1 VQSFQFLSLH
11 PRIIVFPN
19 FINNAK
25 ATRFIKLAEAR
36 MIQSSLAL
44 RKGETVE
51 GKKGLSPQNNMHTN
65 QHSYTRQSGI
75 PTTHFKACSKVFW
88 LIFRSLLVLKKMC
101 EACWHFGVST
111 RGPLS

>member
-1 VQSFQFLSLH
+1 MNPKAVYLYPAGDCASSGACAGVPEYTVQSFQFLSLH

-65 QHSYTRQSGI
+65 QHSYTRQSGCI
-75 PTTHFKACSKVFW
+75 YKW
-88 LIFRSLLVLKKMC
+88 GIFC
-101 EACWHFGVST
+101 
-111 RGPLS
+111 